1 MKRTQAS
8 RGRRW
13 ECSKT
18 WRRSGEGVGL
28 KPSAEMFIT
37 L

>member
-1 MKRTQAS
+1 MKRTKAS
-8 RGRRW
+8 SGRRW

-18 WRRSGEGVGL
+18 WRRSREGVGL
-28 KPSAEMFIT
+28 KPSAEMFTT